1 MVNLNVLSLEKE
13 TLIYVPLYAGVKVR
27 CCVVARSLSVLV
39 HIYDGRYN
47 RFRTRRFTSNT
58 LARVDEFTSLLDSIQ
73 HADPSLQSFAIAY
86 FLASTAI
93 ESLSAK
99 VTLELFNS
107 YLPIS
112 KDW

>member
-1 MVNLNVLSLEKE
+1 MVNINLLSLEKE

-27 CCVVARSLSVLV
+27 CIVNARPLSVLV

-58 LARVDEFTSLLDSIQ
+58 LAGVDEFISLFDSIKN
-73 HADPSLQSFAIAY
+73 ADSSLQSFAIAY

-99 VTLELFNS
+99 LTLELFNS

-112 KDW
+112 KDC